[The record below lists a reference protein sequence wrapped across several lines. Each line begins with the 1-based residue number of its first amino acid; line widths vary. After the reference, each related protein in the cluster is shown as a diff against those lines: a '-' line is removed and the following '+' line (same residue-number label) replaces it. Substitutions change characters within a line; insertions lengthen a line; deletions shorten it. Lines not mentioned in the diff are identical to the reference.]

1 MVITLNYFCRQRL
14 FKPAYEAVKVAF
26 IVEHLSTTYWMISD
40 KHLMPM
46 VSSFGEM
53 ISLSD
58 KKEIEAKQRSIE
70 FQAKKATDEISEF
83 IKTNHDQFAA
93 NVRKRQLSLD
103 SSFEKYV
110 PKILPQEEVQ
120 KIQEFA
126 REAIQNEEEESED
139 YQQQYSF

>member
-1 MVITLNYFCRQRL
+1 MMSKFFCRQRL

-53 ISLSD
+53 ISMSD
-58 KKEIEAKQRSIE
+58 KKEIETKQRKIE
-70 FQAKKATDEISEF
+70 IQAKKATEEISDF
-83 IKTNHDQFAA
+83 IKSNHDQFAA
-93 NVRKRQLSLD
+93 DVKKRQKSLD
-103 SSFEKYV
+103 SAFDKYV
-110 PKILPQEEVQ
+110 PKILPAEEVK

-126 REAIQNEEEESED
+126 REAIQNEEEVTNEPEK
-139 YQQQYSF
+139 YRQYSF